1 MWELRGFGSLKL
13 PICSFDAKVGVL
25 CPKCEAKLRNGELS
39 RTDVDVSYML
49 AKNVAKFPVL
59 DRITLR
65 KAVEVDGDLVLLVGQ
80 GDMSALR
87 ADPDFARRLEENLG
101 RKVWFTEGEADD
113 RKFVE
118 HLLHP
123 ARIMTMNTVWLP
135 DGSKI
140 MKVIIPGRRTGRFP
154 VDLEKVKRIVKETR
168 GIELV
173 IKFER
178 EERP

>member
-1 MWELRGFGSLKL
+1 LKL

-25 CPKCEAKLRNGELS
+25 CPKCEAKLRSGELS

-59 DRITLR
+59 DKITLR
-65 KAVEVDGDLVLLVGQ
+65 KAAEVDGELVLMVGQ
-80 GDMSALR
+80 GDMAILR
-87 ADPDFARRLEENLG
+87 TEQEFARSLEETLG
-101 RKVWFTEGEADD
+101 RRLWFTEAETDD
-113 RKFVE
+113 RRFVE
-118 HLLHP
+118 HLLFP

-140 MKVIIPGRRTGRFP
+140 MKVIIPGRKTGRFP
-154 VDLEKVKRIVKETR
+154 VNLEKVKKIVKDTR

-178 EERP
+178 EDRPEKR

>member
-1 MWELRGFGSLKL
+1 MKL

-25 CPKCEAKLRNGELS
+25 CPKCELKLRSGELS

-49 AKNVAKFPVL
+49 AKNLAKFPLL
-59 DRITLR
+59 DKITLR
-65 KAVEVDGDLVLLVGQ
+65 KAAEVEGDLVLMVGL
-80 GDMSALR
+80 GEMSVLR
-87 ADPDFARRLEENLG
+87 SEQEFTKNLEETLG
-101 RKVWFTEGEADD
+101 RKLWFTEADADD
-113 RKFVE
+113 RRYVE
-118 HLLHP
+118 HLLFP

-154 VDLEKVKRIVKETR
+154 VNLEKVKKIVKDTR

-173 IKFER
+173 VKFER
-178 EERP
+178 EDRI

>member
-1 MWELRGFGSLKL
+1 MKL

-25 CPKCEAKLRNGELS
+25 CPKCETKLRTGELT

-59 DRITLR
+59 DKITLK
-65 KAVEVDGDLVLLVGQ
+65 KAVEVEGEIVLLIGQ
-80 GDMSALR
+80 GEMSVLR
-87 ADPDFARRLEENLG
+87 SEAEFSRKLEETLG
-101 RKVWFTEGEADD
+101 RKVWFTEGDADD
-113 RKFVE
+113 RRFVE
-118 HLLHP
+118 HLLFP
-123 ARIMTMNTVWLP
+123 AKIMTMNTVWLP

-140 MKVIIPGRRTGRFP
+140 MKVIIPGRKTSRFP
-154 VDLEKVKRIVKETR
+154 VDLEKVKKIVKDTR

-178 EERP
+178 EDRPEKRLLL

>member
-1 MWELRGFGSLKL
+1 LKL

-25 CPKCEAKLRNGELS
+25 CPKCEAKLRSGELS

-49 AKNVAKFPVL
+49 AKNLGKFPIL
-59 DRITLR
+59 DKITLR
-65 KAVEVDGDLVLLVGQ
+65 KASEEEGELVLMVGL
-80 GDMSALR
+80 GEMPIVRS
-87 ADPDFARRLEENLG
+87 DPDFTRNLEETLG
-101 RKVWFTEGEADD
+101 RKLWFTEADTDD
-113 RKFVE
+113 RRFVE
-118 HLLHP
+118 HLLFP

-140 MKVIIPGRRTGRFP
+140 MKVIIPGRKTARFP
-154 VDLEKVKRIVKETR
+154 IDLEKVKKIVGDTR

-178 EERP
+178 EDRIEKGEVF